1 MIIKYPTGLYKD
13 VLPSKPEDTTSVTF
27 YISNNAPPRTSLIY
41 PKVPMG
47 EAKRKR
53 IPAPTDEVQ
62 RRASAGE
69 LLYTVTRSQRSD
81 AGSNS
86 KQYITGQILEFSTA
100 PIKTADTMYV
110 ADKTE
115 QRHDVQ
121 TFDYES
127 IGLTTAEVQLLN
139 DESLRQYQTL
149 AETVNNLRMQR
160 ANAEQ
165 DISVN
170 QRLLNEVDKNIEA
183 LQVVVENSSETDQD
197 VLDLLAKFETRRTE
211 IQAALDQAVTDAN
224 NYATQASA
232 TMDDLRSIAT
242 VLR

>member
-1 MIIKYPTGLYKD
+1 
-13 VLPSKPEDTTSVTF
+13 
-27 YISNNAPPRTSLIY
+27 
-41 PKVPMG
+41 
-47 EAKRKR
+47 
-53 IPAPTDEVQ
+53 
-62 RRASAGE
+62 
-69 LLYTVTRSQRSD
+69 
-81 AGSNS
+81 
-86 KQYITGQILEFSTA
+86 
-100 PIKTADTMYV
+100 
-110 ADKTE
+110 
-115 QRHDVQ
+115 
-121 TFDYES
+121 
-127 IGLTTAEVQLLN
+127 LLN